1 MEAYRTRVH
10 VNQDGSVTLP
20 DLPFQPGEEVK
31 VIVLAEAPNAREER
45 RYPLRGTT
53 LHYVDPFE
61 PVAKDDWEARAEV
74 RRRVEELHSGAVP
87 SIPGEQVFQEVDEL
101 LR

>member
-1 MEAYRTRVH
+1 MEAYRTRVR

-20 DLPFQPGEEVK
+20 DLPFQAGEEVE
-31 VIVLAEAPNAREER
+31 VIVLAETRSAGDER
-45 RYPLRGTT
+45 RYPLRGTS

-61 PVAKDDWEARAEV
+61 PVAQDDWDVKAEV
-74 RRRVEELHSGAVP
+74 RRRVEDLRSGAVP
-87 SIPGEQVFQEVDEL
+87 SIPGEQVFREVDEL